1 MRRDELMR
9 ELEEGV
15 AANNS
20 VANEY
25 RRNADRARAAGPQAD
40 HERYAL
46 SAAEVEAAY
55 RYSAG
60 FGAAILNHLSGVSP
74 E

>member
-1 MRRDELMR
+1 MRRDEVIR
-9 ELEEGV
+9 ELEEAV
-15 AANNS
+15 ASNNS

-25 RRNADRARAAGPQAD
+25 RRNADRAGAAGSQAD
-40 HERYAL
+40 YVRYAL
-46 SAAEVEAAY
+46 WAEMETAY

-60 FGAAILNHLSGVSP
+60 FGAAILNHLRGVSP